1 MDPELSDLVLKG
13 LSVFLASFISSFL
26 IMPKVMDL
34 SRRKGFVGRD
44 VHKDGQPIVPEMGGL
59 GILFGILVGFLTYCL
74 AFSEVNVCLAIFVCC
89 TLVAGAI
96 GVWDYLRTLRGT
108 VKTLLTVVACTPIV
122 VGWLLFP
129 SEVVIGRPELPFV
142 GGLRLTI
149 VYWALLPF
157 AIAVPANA
165 VNMMDTFNGVMPIT
179 SIFSVLA
186 LLISSIILGRWEA
199 MFMCLLLLG
208 ALMGFLPYNLYPSRV
223 FASDVGS
230 LAVGAGIGAIA
241 VLGRLEVV
249 GVVALMPQIMNAF
262 YILASVRGLLERR
275 QIAERPT
282 VVLGGNVIAANRS
295 EGAPMTLANLILS
308 RGPLREPDLV
318 KAHAVLSFF
327 SFILALATA
336 CFMLTTFRP

>member
-1 MDPELSDLVLKG
+1 MDLALSDLVLKG
-13 LSVFLASFISSFL
+13 LLVFLASFLSSFL
-26 IMPKVMDL
+26 IMPKVMDF
-34 SRRKGFVGRD
+34 SKKRGFVGRD
-44 VHKDGQPIVPEMGGL
+44 VHKDGQPMIPEMGGL
-59 GILFGILVGFLTYCL
+59 GILFGVLAGFLAYCL
-74 AFSEVNVCLAIFVCC
+74 IHFEVNICLVVFMGC

-96 GVWDYLRTLRGT
+96 GVWDYLRTLRGS
-108 VKTLLTVVACTPIV
+108 VKTLLTVIACAPIV
-122 VGWLLFP
+122 IGWLLSP

-142 GGLRLTI
+142 GKLRLTI
-149 VYWALLPF
+149 AYWALLPF

-165 VNMMDTFNGVMPIT
+165 VNMIDTFNGVMPIT
-179 SIFSVLA
+179 SMFSVLA
-186 LLISSIILGRWEA
+186 LLISSIILERWEA

-208 ALMGFLPYNLYPSRV
+208 ALTGFLPYNLYPSRV

-262 YILASVRGLLERR
+262 YILASVKGLLERG

-282 VVLGGNVIAANRS
+282 VVLGGNVIAANKS
-295 EGAPMTLANLILS
+295 KGAPMTLANLILS

-327 SFILALATA
+327 SFVLALATA
-336 CFMLTTFRP
+336 LFMVIK